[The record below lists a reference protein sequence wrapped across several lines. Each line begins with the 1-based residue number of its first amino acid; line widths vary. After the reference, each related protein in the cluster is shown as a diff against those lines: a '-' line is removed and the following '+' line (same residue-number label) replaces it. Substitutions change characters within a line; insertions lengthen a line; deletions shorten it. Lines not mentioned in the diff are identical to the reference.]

1 MPWRRKDATLAF
13 ADVTCE
19 KMTGNLPEAGE
30 SKIQVSNQ
38 KEEVSSF
45 PTWATV
51 MEHKVARTTRVS
63 FYIGVVQKYRSPIS
77 FLGDKPYHQR
87 NHRAQ

>member
-1 MPWRRKDATLAF
+1 
-13 ADVTCE
+13 
-19 KMTGNLPEAGE
+19 MTGILPEVGE

-63 FYIGVVQKYRSPIS
+63 FYIGVVREYRSPIS
-77 FLGDKPYHQR
+77 FPGDKPYHLR
-87 NHRAQ
+87 NHRAQGAEVSEWSLEKNYERRVEL